1 MRVMAVVTLGGRVG
15 RLVWRWKVKG
25 IFLCDVFV
33 KFVGLQRCHCSAYW
47 LEFEHDTF
55 LKVSQCL
62 STMPSDTCK
71 TCPRHKQEI
80 ESIKTMLG
88 HDEKQAHTLGNNAA
102 VEECLH
108 VSLLRLQAPPSTPQ
122 GWKSWQQLGPLGP
135 LGPRNRPCTARKS
148 SRTSS
153 RVPQL

>member
-25 IFLCDVFV
+25 RFLCDVFV

-88 HDEKQAHTLGNNAA
+88 HDETQAHTLGNNAA
-102 VEECLH
+102 VEECHH
-108 VSLLRLQAPPSTPQ
+108 VSCRRRLRH
-122 GWKSWQQLGPLGP
+122 
-135 LGPRNRPCTARKS
+135 RKVGRAGS
-148 SRTSS
+148 S
-153 RVPQL
+153 